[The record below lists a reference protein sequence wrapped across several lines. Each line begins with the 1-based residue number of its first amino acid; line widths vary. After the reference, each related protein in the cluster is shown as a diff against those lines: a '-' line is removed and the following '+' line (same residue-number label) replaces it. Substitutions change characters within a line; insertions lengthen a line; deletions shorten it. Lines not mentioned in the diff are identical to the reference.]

1 MSDAF
6 QSLSGSDAV
15 AFGDTNTGEP
25 HLDEEAKFFNAKE
38 AAWFDQIRSA
48 GWVDVWA
55 APQPRRSRV
64 HLVLEQ
70 QNRVPHRPS
79 VRDEFD

>member
-48 GWVDVWA
+48 GWVDV
-55 APQPRRSRV
+55 
-64 HLVLEQ
+64 
-70 QNRVPHRPS
+70 
-79 VRDEFD
+79 